1 MVNPGISMESWFNL
15 IDSCVFQRLT
25 ERRQE
30 IDIRSLNAQKL
41 VRMPV
46 FFHDPTAHLAEIKS
60 AYEEMRADEPKLR
73 QYLADLEQ
81 EIYSS
86 SGPKETTVTEQR
98 RLFHKFQ
105 VVYGV
110 LLTVS
115 LALNSLL
122 RAFHPKDAELLV
134 ETACLADN
142 FIALAKNASKHRP
155 LGAGYL
161 PPCLAAVVSRDHGI
175 PCSIC

>member
-1 MVNPGISMESWFNL
+1 MESWFNL

-25 ERRQE
+25 ERQQE
-30 IDIRSLNAQKL
+30 IDIRSLDAQKL

-60 AYEEMRADEPKLR
+60 AYEDMFTDEPKLR
-73 QYLADLEQ
+73 KFLADLEQ
-81 EIYSS
+81 EIDSFPSS
-86 SGPKETTVTEQR
+86 KDTTFTNQR
-98 RLFHKFQ
+98 RVFHKFQ

-122 RAFHPKDAELLV
+122 RAANPEEAGLLV
-134 ETACLADN
+134 ETSHLADN
-142 FIALAKNASKHRP
+142 FIDLAKKASKYRP

-161 PPCLAAVVSRDHGI
+161 PPCLAAVVS
-175 PCSIC
+175 